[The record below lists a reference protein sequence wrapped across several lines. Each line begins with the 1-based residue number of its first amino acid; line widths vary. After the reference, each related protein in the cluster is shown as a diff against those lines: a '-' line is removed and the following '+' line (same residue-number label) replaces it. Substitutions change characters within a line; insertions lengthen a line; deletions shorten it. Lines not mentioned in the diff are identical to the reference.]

1 MAGDLV
7 LWLWEETHV
16 PKVVGLNPST
26 VYRVDIFT
34 FICCKSCNDVCL
46 KRQKKTKKRPR
57 MAHFFKKNIHY

>member
-46 KRQKKTKKRPR
+46 KRRK
-57 MAHFFKKNIHY
+57 